1 MPGSGLVTTTKKIKE
16 RPDEIKRVIKAGIKS
31 SRYIKSN
38 RDGTIQ
44 FLMDWQKIDNE
55 IATATY
61 EYLAKASNDDGS
73 ASEKG
78 LRLLIEEIKELA
90 KVNHEI
96 PMSDLVDLSMDAA
109 AQKELA
115 TKGK

>member
-1 MPGSGLVTTTKKIKE
+1 MRLNE
-16 RPDEIKRVIKAGIKS
+16 VIKAGIKS

-38 RDGTIQ
+38 RDATIQ
-44 FLMDWQKIDNE
+44 FLMEWQKIDRE

-61 EYLAKASNDDGS
+61 EYLAKASNEDGS
-73 ASEKG
+73 PSEKG

-96 PMSDLVDLSMDAA
+96 PTSDLVDLSMVAA

-115 TKGK
+115 IKKK